1 MFQAEDRH
9 TPAAA
14 LPVPVVGFKL
24 LRQINRTEVKRSGAN
39 GTPLTCIT
47 DSALCPRMHSPRLVL
62 VLRTHT
68 CQPLSGPGRFPGT
81 YLPACLPSARVSP
94 SRSLPVGAVRVLLV
108 GRDLFSGQKMP
119 LVLCSALLCGSP
131 HPTQPLL
138 AARRWLLKKN
148 GSTSRAL
155 ALGAAPLPSGW
166 RGWSCALFMR
176 RLHAAF
182 GSTRFQVTIAAPAF
196 NV

>member
-119 LVLCSALLCGSP
+119 LVVCSALRISP
-131 HPTQPLL
+131 PNPTVACRP
-138 AARRWLLKKN
+138 
-148 GSTSRAL
+148 AL
-155 ALGAAPLPSGW
+155 A
-166 RGWSCALFMR
+166 FKKK
-176 RLHAAF
+176 RLHLSRSSSRRCSAPVRMERVVV
-182 GSTRFQVTIAAPAF
+182 RFVYAPASRGIRF
-196 NV
+196 DALPGHDRCTSL

>member
-62 VLRTHT
+62 VLRTH
-68 CQPLSGPGRFPGT
+68 LSTALRAGSFSRH
-81 YLPACLPSARVSP
+81 LLACLPSARVSP

>member
-119 LVLCSALLCGSP
+119 LVVCSALRISP
-131 HPTQPLL
+131 PNPTVACRPAL
-138 AARRWLLKKN
+138 AFKKN

>member
-62 VLRTHT
+62 VLRTH
-68 CQPLSGPGRFPGT
+68 LSTALRAGSFSRH
-81 YLPACLPSARVSP
+81 LLACLPSARVSP

-119 LVLCSALLCGSP
+119 LVVCSALRISP
-131 HPTQPLL
+131 PNPTVACRP
-138 AARRWLLKKN
+138 
-148 GSTSRAL
+148 AL
-155 ALGAAPLPSGW
+155 A
-166 RGWSCALFMR
+166 FKKK
-176 RLHAAF
+176 RLHLSRSSSRRCSAPVRMERVVV
-182 GSTRFQVTIAAPAF
+182 RFVYAPASRGIRF
-196 NV
+196 DALPGHDRCTSL